1 MTPTTKLTLFL
12 LLNVV
17 VTIYTI
23 VRTKKSSLHADTKTL
38 LYVMAV
44 LTPFIGLILFS
55 SRTELTEIIP
65 YTNQPFLSR
74 RGGH

>member
-17 VTIYTI
+17 VMIYTI
-23 VRTKKSSLHADTKTL
+23 VRTKKSSLHPDTKTL

-44 LTPFIGLILFS
+44 LTPFIGLILFFIKN
-55 SRTELTEIIP
+55 RTNRN
-65 YTNQPFLSR
+65 YSV
-74 RGGH
+74 H

>member
-17 VTIYTI
+17 VMIYTI
-23 VRTKKSSLHADTKTL
+23 VRTKESSLHPETKTL

-44 LTPFIGLILFS
+44 LTPFIGLILFFIKN
-55 SRTELTEIIP
+55 RTNRN
-65 YTNQPFLSR
+65 YSV
-74 RGGH
+74 H